1 MAGQKILGTAFE
13 EMEDLNLV
21 IKIQHKLK
29 WKKNEFTGARGSNE
43 KVNTVFN
50 ALFRSDRQS
59 TSHAQTVPFAN
70 DDDDDEDIDGDVG

>member
-1 MAGQKILGTAFE
+1 MKI
-13 EMEDLNLV
+13 
-21 IKIQHKLK
+21 K
-29 WKKNEFTGARGSNE
+29 EFAGARGSNE

-70 DDDDDEDIDGDVG
+70 DDDNDDDDINGDIGWT

>member
-1 MAGQKILGTAFE
+1 MKI
-13 EMEDLNLV
+13 
-21 IKIQHKLK
+21 K
-29 WKKNEFTGARGSNE
+29 EFSGARGSNE

-70 DDDDDEDIDGDVG
+70 DDDNDEDIDGDVG